1 MKTVYIPKGETV
13 HYESLV
19 TEHLVVHGHLH
30 VTYGIKAK
38 TITGKGVIN
47 AGTIDADTV
56 CIDDVEAASV
66 ICKRLIAKRAQAP
79 EIFASESAA
88 VSCFLSAAYV
98 ETGKLTVAISEIDVV
113 EAQEVVNL
121 KPKKRS
127 LFGTLLASVL
137 RSFWTALTVRGE
149 KAEVMD
155 AEFTPVQEE
164 TAEATQEEPA
174 AEQPATV
181 QEVPVATAEPEM
193 DVVDEELNRIIGLF
207 KLSREQGYIE
217 ELGESGKNLL
227 EMYLPMI
234 PHETVLAELSE
245 PVREALKD
253 ESLLSPDAWLKRRRE
268 EIRGLEERITY
279 LGGQKDLAESQSQT
293 YEQTHQ
299 EMASQIEKLR
309 WEILGLEAKQFAGMD
324 TSEMQERLVELSQ
337 RYDEAARDD
346 RSDAAE
352 QQRNL
357 SALRAKIARRQ
368 AEQYQS
374 KFTQALADISA
385 KVKELGARYQR
396 ETAAYK
402 AFHAGMECPTC
413 HRPVTEQSLS
423 EVQAALKKVISDL
436 YAAGTE
442 QRGQLTELQEM
453 DKKAADTFEQFKADD
468 LAKWQAEAAELE
480 QACTELSGSASKEV
494 ERLRMEI
501 QTLSAELDY
510 GNLKATMQSIVH
522 TCPPPSANH
531 QDIFAAWRQVRA
543 RETQRRA
550 APPKKISFDR
560 RKFAP
565 YLEKLGSDK
574 EIEELFLEFLR
585 QRVN

>member
-1 MKTVYIPKGETV
+1 MKTVYIPKGETA

-207 KLSREQGYIE
+207 KLSREQGYTLKLVPGTPE
-217 ELGESGKNLL
+217 EN
-227 EMYLPMI
+227 
-234 PHETVLAELSE
+234 A
-245 PVREALKD
+245 PVFDFAT
-253 ESLLSPDAWLKRRRE
+253 
-268 EIRGLEERITY
+268 ERI
-279 LGGQKDLAESQSQT
+279 
-293 YEQTHQ
+293 
-299 EMASQIEKLR
+299 IR
-309 WEILGLEAKQFAGMD
+309 P
-324 TSEMQERLVELSQ
+324 
-337 RYDEAARDD
+337 AA
-346 RSDAAE
+346 
-352 QQRNL
+352 
-357 SALRAKIARRQ
+357 
-368 AEQYQS
+368 
-374 KFTQALADISA
+374 
-385 KVKELGARYQR
+385 
-396 ETAAYK
+396 
-402 AFHAGMECPTC
+402 
-413 HRPVTEQSLS
+413 
-423 EVQAALKKVISDL
+423 
-436 YAAGTE
+436 
-442 QRGQLTELQEM
+442 
-453 DKKAADTFEQFKADD
+453 
-468 LAKWQAEAAELE
+468 
-480 QACTELSGSASKEV
+480 
-494 ERLRMEI
+494 
-501 QTLSAELDY
+501 
-510 GNLKATMQSIVH
+510 
-522 TCPPPSANH
+522 
-531 QDIFAAWRQVRA
+531 
-543 RETQRRA
+543 
-550 APPKKISFDR
+550 
-560 RKFAP
+560 
-565 YLEKLGSDK
+565 
-574 EIEELFLEFLR
+574 
-585 QRVN
+585 